1 MSTTTV
7 LFTSLKGGCGTS
19 TACVNIAA
27 ALAKKNK
34 RVLLL
39 SLNRYCSSVDM
50 MLGMDSAF
58 VLDITDYP
66 ESGIEDICLPV
77 PDLDSLYMA
86 LKLPFSDYGNGFS
99 ETDFLNAAKN
109 DGSFDFIVVDKTEGD
124 PDSIAKLSS
133 ISDMTVIVSTQM
145 NDSIRSAE
153 LFAGLLAP
161 KSDAKECIKLLL
173 NCYYTDVRSVGMF
186 MGLDDIL
193 NSVGLP
199 LVGIIPFSDKLH
211 ASQTHAYVTRDNDV
225 CAAFDNVCRRILGED
240 VKLLDF
246 LPTKNRRKLLNS

>member
-66 ESGIEDICLPV
+66 ESGIEEICLPV
-77 PDLDSLYMA
+77 PGFDSLYMA
-86 LKLPFSDYGNGFS
+86 LRLPFSEAENDFS
-99 ETDFLNAAKN
+99 EIGFIKAVQDSGL
-109 DGSFDFIVVDKTEGD
+109 FDFILVDKNEGT
-124 PDSIAKLSS
+124 PDDVADISS
-133 ISDMTVIVSTQM
+133 MSDMTVVVSTQM

-161 KSDAKECIKLLL
+161 QSDAKECIKLLL

>member
-66 ESGIEDICLPV
+66 ERGIEDICLPV

-161 KSDAKECIKLLL
+161 QSDAKECIKLLL